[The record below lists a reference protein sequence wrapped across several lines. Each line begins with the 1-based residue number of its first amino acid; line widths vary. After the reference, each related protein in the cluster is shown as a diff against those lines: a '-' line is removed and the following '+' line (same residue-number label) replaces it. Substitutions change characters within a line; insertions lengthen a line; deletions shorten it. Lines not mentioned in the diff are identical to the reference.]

1 MINVFW
7 LLPGNNSIK
16 TGNFSRLCNPDSL
29 AIFCLAVELSCME
42 PDNPIGDLYSSSI
55 NERRPFKI
63 VLNRFQMY
71 LTVNGQLA
79 VLTCS
84 RKYETLANIPN
95 WIP

>member
-29 AIFCLAVELSCME
+29 AIFFLAVELSCME

-55 NERRPFKI
+55 NERRPLKSFLIGFKCI
-63 VLNRFQMY
+63 
-71 LTVNGQLA
+71 
-79 VLTCS
+79 
-84 RKYETLANIPN
+84 
-95 WIP
+95 